1 MCTTEQLKCDRN
13 QSNDFI
19 KTSAR
24 SRYGFEK
31 PLSWLEARSKCG
43 TQNKILLPFK
53 AVHPKLEHH
62 YRTNK
67 SVWSSDYILQLGCND
82 NTGFCPGL
90 SIKQVPQNESYLGLC
105 QHDSSVTVSRTN
117 NSLRVGFKSD
127 YERKCREGS
136 LVDINDMATLH
147 DVIEEMTWNTK
158 YWIYSINLDT
168 ESFVLQC
175 MLFTKYPNGTEIKKT
190 MIASACRKKYKFVC
204 TEGDDYGT
212 VISKIK
218 LPNNTDNTP
227 VQLWKIN
234 QPGFYPDDGTKFFQ
248 ISGAVSMVVI
258 VFGLIII
265 GCLLKRW
272 ISKMKKELIETLR
285 QKYEHHMYEVE
296 RVEPEPETVP
306 ETPVSLGGDSLY
318 ENVHT
323 GNELSREANMTVS
336 YMTSREIRRPVTV
349 PISAIET
356 GTQNSIPP
364 RLTLPQRLPSREKA
378 IRRKTGSRQLNT
390 HLKPTRKK
398 QSLPETSQQS
408 QLNSSGNVQKKNAE
422 ISKVEASAPLTIH
435 RPKPSPKPHTK
446 DVTLKYKTNTS
457 RIKEGIQIH
466 DISGEFAFYL
476 NTGQSSDIENT
487 DYLEEDQDYEN
498 IWQNSNEQSI

>member
-1 MCTTEQLKCDRN
+1 MSSFN
-13 QSNDFI
+13 FVFI
-19 KTSAR
+19 FIVFYNFVSIVD
-24 SRYGFEK
+24 GFEK
-31 PLSWLEARSKCG
+31 PLSWKEARRVCNRS
-43 TQNKILLPFK
+43 NKILSPSKSALQELK
-53 AVHPKLEHH
+53 SH

-67 SVWSSDYILQLGCND
+67 SVWTSNYVLHLGCNRS
-82 NTGFCPGL
+82 TGFCPGL
-90 SIKQVPQNESYLGLC
+90 YIEKFPQNESYLGLC
-105 QHDSSVTVSRTN
+105 QHDSSVTASQNKT
-117 NSLRVGFKSD
+117 SFQIGFKSD
-127 YERKCREGS
+127 YERNCRKGN
-136 LVDINDMATLH
+136 LVDIINMATLH
-147 DVIEEMTWNTK
+147 IAMEEMKWNTK
-158 YWIYSINLDT
+158 YWINSLSLNID
-168 ESFVLQC
+168 SFVVLC
-175 MLFTKYPNGTEIKKT
+175 MLFNKFPNRTGNYETLTSTACKEKY
-190 MIASACRKKYKFVC
+190 AFVC
-204 TEGDDYGT
+204 SEGHHYGT
-212 VISKIK
+212 VVSKLNI
-218 LPNNTDNTP
+218 LNHNDFTP
-227 VQLWKIN
+227 KIN
-234 QPGFYPDDGTKFFQ
+234 QSRFSHYDDGAKFFQ

-265 GCLLKRW
+265 GCLIRKW

-336 YMTSREIRRPVTV
+336 YMTSREIQRPVTV
-349 PISAIET
+349 PTSAIET
-356 GTQNSIPP
+356 WTQNAIPL

-378 IRRKTGSRQLNT
+378 IRRKTVSRQLNT
-390 HLKPTRKK
+390 HLKQTRKK
-398 QSLPETSQQS
+398 QALPETSPQP
-408 QLNSSGNVQKKNAE
+408 QLISSGHVQKKNDE
-422 ISKVEASAPLTIH
+422 ISKVEASPLLTIH

-476 NTGQSSDIENT
+476 NTGQNNDIENT